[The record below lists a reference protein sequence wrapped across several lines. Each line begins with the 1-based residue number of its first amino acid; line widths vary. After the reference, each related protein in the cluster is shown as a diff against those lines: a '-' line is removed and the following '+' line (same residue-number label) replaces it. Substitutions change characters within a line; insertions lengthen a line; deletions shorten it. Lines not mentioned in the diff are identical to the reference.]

1 MNVVCYCP
9 FNIWT
14 CVMCLLANY
23 FQCLRTTAEIIKI
36 ISSSSIQKLLLILRY
51 LQLFYIKTLLILR
64 YLQLFYLKT
73 VADTQ
78 VSTSVFQ
85 LEPLLI
91 LVLDIQEII
100 LEKLNILSTSHHY
113 KKYDLWHF
121 VTKYLLWCSG
131 DENNNI
137 IEGVSLNT
145 FCDILI
151 KKCHK
156 W

>member
-1 MNVVCYCP
+1 
-9 FNIWT
+9 
-14 CVMCLLANY
+14 MCLLVNY

-91 LVLDIQEII
+91 LVSDIQEII

-113 KKYDLWHF
+113 KKYDL
-121 VTKYLLWCSG
+121 
-131 DENNNI
+131 
-137 IEGVSLNT
+137 
-145 FCDILI
+145 
-151 KKCHK
+151 
-156 W
+156 